1 MALAD
6 RSTQV
11 FILEEVCKLEQ
22 IIQGLAFRSTV
33 STPRGGS
40 HDTQAQDESCRVA
53 SCRSY
58 REVCQQCKRVI
69 EPKEL

>member
-40 HDTQAQDESCRVA
+40 HDTQERGGCCKIGSR
-53 SCRSY
+53 RSY
-58 REVCQQCKRVI
+58 RKVCKQCKRVLN
-69 EPKEL
+69 PKEL